1 MRRTRL
7 FALTLCLMATAILV
21 EAQQESEEAA
31 RVRALEVKVA
41 DCYKQ
46 RQLDVLASLLD
57 DHYVITFED
66 GTSYG
71 KTGYISYSS
80 TSVRADV
87 AETSDLKIRMH
98 GDTAVVTG
106 VYHEKGND
114 KGEAYDYHDVF
125 TDVWMKKSGKW
136 RLIASHYAIPAKK

>member
-1 MRRTRL
+1 MRRIR
-7 FALTLCLMATAILV
+7 FVGLTLCLLATTILL
-21 EAQQESEEAA
+21 EAQQESEDAV
-31 RVRALEVKVA
+31 RIRALEAKAA

-46 RQLDVLASLLD
+46 RQLDVLASLID
-57 DHYVITFED
+57 DNYVITFED

-87 AETSDLKIRMH
+87 AELSDLKIRMH

-125 TDVWMKKSGKW
+125 TDVWMKKSG
-136 RLIASHYAIPAKK
+136 RLRSMVA